1 MNRQQFLE
9 QLEAEL
15 SGLAPV
21 ERQEALKFYVE
32 YLDEA
37 GPENEAAVLAELGS
51 PQKVAAIIRANLGLS
66 DESAAP
72 HETPKPSLTLDGPDW
87 SRKTEQQAQS
97 GAPGA
102 GSAAYGGQPFPK
114 SKNNSRVLLVL
125 LLVFTSPLWIGILGG
140 LFGALMGLLGGI
152 LGIFIGGISAIA
164 GSDIL
169 SVYAGRQP
177 GGWNGQHG
185 AVHGQHRNRR
195 PSDSRLC
202 VAAAPFCTMAGKPG
216 PPGGAGCLWKGGEIS
231 HEANRK
237 GVFGSSGVFTG
248 PGTGGLPD
256 GWPSPACA
264 LERRMA

>member
-1 MNRQQFLE
+1 MCYSEGSAMNRQQFLE

-66 DESAAP
+66 DESAVP
-72 HETPKPSLTLDGPDW
+72 HETPKPSLTLNGPDW

-164 GSDIL
+164 GGAIALIFSLFTLVGNPADGMVSMAL
-169 SVYAGRQP
+169 S
-177 GGWNGQHG
+177 
-185 AVHGQHRNRR
+185 
-195 PSDSRLC
+195 
-202 VAAAPFCTMAGKPG
+202 MASIAIGVLLT
-216 PPGGAGCLWKGGEIS
+216 AGCVWL
-231 HEANRK
+231 
-237 GVFGSSGVFTG
+237 
-248 PGTGGLPD
+248 L
-256 GWPSPACA
+256 
-264 LERRMA
+264 RRFVPWLVSLVRRAVQAVCGKVGK

>member
-72 HETPKPSLTLDGPDW
+72 HETPKPSLTLNGPDW

-114 SKNNSRVLLVL
+114 SK
-125 LLVFTSPLWIGILGG
+125 TT
-140 LFGALMGLLGGI
+140 
-152 LGIFIGGISAIA
+152 
-164 GSDIL
+164 
-169 SVYAGRQP
+169 
-177 GGWNGQHG
+177 
-185 AVHGQHRNRR
+185 AVCCWFCCWFSQ
-195 PSDSRLC
+195 
-202 VAAAPFCTMAGKPG
+202 APFGSAYWGDCSARLW
-216 PPGGAGCLWKGGEIS
+216 GCWAAFWGFLS
-231 HEANRK
+231 AAFRPLQA
-237 GVFGSSGVFTG
+237 VRS
-248 PGTGGLPD
+248 L
-256 GWPSPACA
+256 
-264 LERRMA
+264 

>member
-1 MNRQQFLE
+1 MCYSEGSAMNRQQFLE

-72 HETPKPSLTLDGPDW
+72 HETPKPSLTLNGPDW

-125 LLVFTSPLWIGILGG
+125 LLVFTRPLWIGILGG
-140 LFGALMGLLGGI
+140 PVSYPHLPHRRQHPDTGADNRA
-152 LGIFIGGISAIA
+152 SA
-164 GSDIL
+164 
-169 SVYAGRQP
+169 P
-177 GGWNGQHG
+177 
-185 AVHGQHRNRR
+185 
-195 PSDSRLC
+195 
-202 VAAAPFCTMAGKPG
+202 APFRRVRCF
-216 PPGGAGCLWKGGEIS
+216 GG
-231 HEANRK
+231 R
-237 GVFGSSGVFTG
+237 SSVQ
-248 PGTGGLPD
+248 
-256 GWPSPACA
+256 
-264 LERRMA
+264 